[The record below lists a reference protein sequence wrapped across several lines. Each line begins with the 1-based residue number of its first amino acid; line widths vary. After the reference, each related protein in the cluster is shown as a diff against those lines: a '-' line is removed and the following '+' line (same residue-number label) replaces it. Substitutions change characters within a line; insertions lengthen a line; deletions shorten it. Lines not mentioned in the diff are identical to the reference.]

1 MRLGPADPRGRRG
14 LPTRKADENAR
25 DVRPRSRLPI
35 TITFE
40 ETGFPTMRFVTGR
53 SLAAAS
59 AAVLLALLPA
69 SGRAASPENEA
80 QIPSSESSA
89 TGKAADAAPA
99 DPSALRICASE
110 KQPPLSMKDGTGL
123 ENKVAAA
130 VAEAMGKKAQFVW
143 FSKPAIYIVRD
154 ALEKKTC
161 DVVVGLDFDDPRV
174 LTTKPYYR
182 SGYVFITRADKDLD
196 IKSWSDPRLKTID
209 HMVVGFGTPGEAM
222 LKDIGRYEEDM
233 AYLYSLVNF
242 RAPRNQYTQI
252 ESSRMV
258 SEVAGNKADVAVA
271 FAPDVARY
279 VKDSATPLR
288 MTLVPDDTVRSDG
301 QRMPQSF
308 DQSMGVRRGDEA
320 LRDALNEG
328 IEKAK
333 PKIEAILED
342 EGVPLAPA
350 SN

>member
-1 MRLGPADPRGRRG
+1 MRL
-14 LPTRKADENAR
+14 
-25 DVRPRSRLPI
+25 
-35 TITFE
+35 
-40 ETGFPTMRFVTGR
+40 VTGR
-53 SLAAAS
+53 TLAAIS
-59 AAVLLALLPA
+59 VAAILSLIIAP

-80 QIPSSESSA
+80 QVPPPEGTA
-89 TGKAADAAPA
+89 QGKQPAAA
-99 DPSALRICASE
+99 DPSVLRICAAE
-110 KQPPLSMKDGTGL
+110 KQPPLSMKDGSGL
-123 ENKVAAA
+123 ENKIAAA
-130 VAEAMGKKAQFVW
+130 VAEAMGRKPQFVW
-143 FSKPAIYIVRD
+143 FPKAAIYIVRD
-154 ALEKKTC
+154 ALEKHTC
-161 DVVVGLDFDDPRV
+161 DVVVGLDSDDPRV

-182 SGYVFITRADKDLD
+182 SGYVFITRQDKDLD
-196 IKSWSDPRLKTID
+196 VKSWADPRLKSVD

-252 ESSRMV
+252 DSERMV
-258 SEVAGNKADVAVA
+258 SEVTGNKADVAVA

-279 VKDSATPLR
+279 VKASSTPLR

-301 QRMPQSF
+301 QKMPQSF
-308 DQSMGVRRGDEA
+308 DQSMGVRKSDEA
-320 LRDALNEG
+320 LRDELNAG

-333 PKIEAILED
+333 PKIEAILKD